1 MLYIYRLQNG
11 SFASGVWGPVRGSLS
26 LYRDTDRSRSN
37 YQAGGDRYRWKNKNT
52 QFCLLR
58 INLHEKCSYK
68 EGFRFKSSDLDAMIW
83 YTKHKVICDISQ
95 FKFSYP
101 LNIDFVLIDH
111 SDTPSEF
118 VKLRLL
124 FPRRDLLPLEIIH
137 LRDISSEKFRRKY
150 YQFLR
155 KTHTHAKTLRFHG
168 PCSSYNI
175 EHKEFDR
182 GWCVACQYWPPA
194 AGLTDANKRDGQS
207 EV

>member
-37 YQAGGDRYRWKNKNT
+37 YQAGGDRYRWKNKNN

-111 SDTPSEF
+111 SDTFRTREYEALISKKRFVTIRDHTPSRHI
-118 VKLRLL
+118 KR
-124 FPRRDLLPLEIIH
+124 EI
-137 LRDISSEKFRRKY
+137 
-150 YQFLR
+150 
-155 KTHTHAKTLRFHG
+155 
-168 PCSSYNI
+168 
-175 EHKEFDR
+175 
-182 GWCVACQYWPPA
+182 
-194 AGLTDANKRDGQS
+194 
-207 EV
+207 